1 MSKPDLTKIEK
12 LLKSGEDFSLNDAQ
26 YKSKTGLSIPKNPY
40 YLIKNSAIAK
50 LARRYGFRISHQERK
65 ISFEKDK

>member
-1 MSKPDLTKIEK
+1 MSKPDLSKIEK
-12 LLKSGEDFSLNDAQ
+12 LLNSGEDFTLNDAQ

-50 LARRYGFRISHQERK
+50 LAKRYGFRISHQERK
-65 ISFEKDK
+65 ISFEKEK